1 MKFLHLSDFH
11 LGKKV
16 NGFSMI
22 KDQEHILNEI
32 IKIMDE
38 EKPDAVLIAG
48 DIYDKPV
55 PPVEAVN
62 LLDDFLYKSASRG
75 VKVFMISGNHDS
87 AERLSFGARLMND
100 DGVHIAPTYDEKLEA
115 IVLKDDFGEVAI
127 YMLPFIKPINVRRYY
142 EEETIESYD
151 DAVRKAVENIDID
164 ESKRNIL
171 ISHQFVTG
179 ALRSDSEEI
188 NIGGSDNISSE
199 IYDAFDYTALGHIHR
214 AQSAGK
220 ENIRYC
226 GTPLKYSFSEI
237 KHIKS
242 VSIVELKE
250 KGNIEI
256 REAELMPLH
265 DMKELKGSYMEL
277 TSRNFYKDFDT
288 DDYFRI
294 ILTDE
299 EDVPDAVGRLRT
311 IYPNLM
317 QIEYDNSRTRQGYS
331 LESIDVIEEL
341 SPTELFEQ
349 FFEKQNNKSMSE
361 EQATY
366 MNELIKKVWEDEA

>member
-1 MKFLHLSDFH
+1 M
-11 LGKKV
+11 
-16 NGFSMI
+16 
-22 KDQEHILNEI
+22 
-32 IKIMDE
+32 
-38 EKPDAVLIAG
+38 
-48 DIYDKPV
+48 
-55 PPVEAVN
+55 
-62 LLDDFLYKSASRG
+62 
-75 VKVFMISGNHDS
+75 
-87 AERLSFGARLMND
+87 
-100 DGVHIAPTYDEKLEA
+100 
-115 IVLKDDFGEVAI
+115 
-127 YMLPFIKPINVRRYY
+127 
-142 EEETIESYD
+142 
-151 DAVRKAVENIDID
+151 
-164 ESKRNIL
+164 
-171 ISHQFVTG
+171 TG

-277 TSRNFYKDFDT
+277 TSRNFYKDLDT